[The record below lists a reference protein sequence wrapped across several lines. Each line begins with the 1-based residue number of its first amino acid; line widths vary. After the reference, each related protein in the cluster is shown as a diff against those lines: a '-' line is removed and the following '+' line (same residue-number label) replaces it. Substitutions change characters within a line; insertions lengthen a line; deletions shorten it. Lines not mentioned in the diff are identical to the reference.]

1 MTKFTLLL
9 GAAGAMAVGI
19 AGCTPPHIHHHGD
32 AALKTIST
40 LTCPETQGDLT
51 RKSQAPDGKS
61 CVYASS
67 AGNEVTLQLVSLNGH
82 DANAALDPIQTQLKA
97 ELPANVGTKDSDG
110 SDHGRVDIDLP
121 GIHIHANDTDKND
134 SKGAAKIDI
143 GGGGDGS
150 GGVHVQANDGG
161 AQVSVNES
169 GSGTRLAFVLTSDTA
184 GPHGYKVV
192 GYDARGPHDGPL
204 AVVIVKSKADD
215 ADDLRDDAKELLKL
229 NVGG

>member
-1 MTKFTLLL
+1 MTKPVFTLSAI
-9 GAAGAMAVGI
+9 AALAVGI
-19 AGCTPPHIHHHGD
+19 VGCTPPHVHHHGD
-32 AALKTIST
+32 AALKTISS
-40 LTCPETQGDLT
+40 LNCPETQGDLT

-61 CVYASS
+61 CDYSS
-67 AGNEVTLQLVSLNGH
+67 ASGNDVMLQLVSLNGR
-82 DANAALDPIQTQLKA
+82 DASAALDPIQAQLKS
-97 ELPANVGTKDSDG
+97 ELPANAGTRDGDG

-121 GIHIHANDTDKND
+121 GIHIHANDTNKND
-134 SKGAAKIDI
+134 SKGNAKIDI
-143 GGGGDGS
+143 GGGDKGG

-169 GSGTRLAFVLTSDTA
+169 GSGIRLAYVLTSDTA

-192 GYDARGPHDGPL
+192 GYDARGPHEGPL

>member
-1 MTKFTLLL
+1 MTKFTLFL
-9 GAAGAMAVGI
+9 GAAGAIAVGI

-40 LTCPETQGDLT
+40 LTCPDTQGDLT

-61 CVYASS
+61 CDYSS
-67 AGNEVTLQLVSLNGH
+67 ASGDDVTLQLVSLSGQ
-82 DANAALDPIQTQLKA
+82 DANAALDPIQTQLKS
-97 ELPANVGTKDSDG
+97 ELPANAGTKDGDST
-110 SDHGRVDIDLP
+110 DHGRVDIDLP

-134 SKGAAKIDI
+134 SKGNAKIDV
-143 GGGGDGS
+143 GGGDGS

-169 GSGTRLAFVLTSDTA
+169 GSGVRLAYVLTSDTA

-204 AVVIVKSKADD
+204 AVVIVKSKASD
-215 ADDLRDDAKELLKL
+215 ADDLRDDAKALLKL